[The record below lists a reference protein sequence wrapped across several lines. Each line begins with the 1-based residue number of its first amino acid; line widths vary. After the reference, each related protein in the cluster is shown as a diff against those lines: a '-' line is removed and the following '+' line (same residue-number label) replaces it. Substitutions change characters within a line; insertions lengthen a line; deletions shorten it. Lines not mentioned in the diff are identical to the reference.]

1 MAPYIH
7 HIDLGIREK
16 IKQLVEVVALCLGA
30 GKKYNTSH
38 H

>member
-1 MAPYIH
+1 MAAYIH

-16 IKQLVEVVALCLGA
+16 IKQLVEAVALCLGV
-30 GKKYNTSH
+30 GKNHTTSH